1 MTSEQATFLRQ
12 ITLPVLDHEAKTT
25 HTVLAAVPADK
36 PDYRPD
42 PNARSAFEMAWHIAS
57 AENMF
62 LDAVVTGNFVF
73 GAPRP
78 ESIRTT
84 ADVASW
90 YAERMAEQIKRIGN
104 MSGDDLARPVDF
116 RGLLQMPAVQFIEL
130 SMRHTSHH
138 RGQLSTYLRPMGAK
152 VPAIYG
158 ESYDTA
164 QARKAAQG

>member
-1 MTSEQATFLRQ
+1 MTPEQATFYRHIALLSFERESQ
-12 ITLPVLDHEAKTT
+12 TT
-25 HTVLAAVPADK
+25 RTVLAAVPTDK

-42 PNARSAFEMAWHIAS
+42 PNAKSAFELAWHIAA

-73 GAPRP
+73 GAQPP
-78 ESIRTT
+78 ESVRTT

-90 YAERMAEQIKRIGN
+90 YADRVSEQLQRIAN
-104 MSGDDLARPVDF
+104 MSGEDLARVVDF
-116 RGLLQMPAVQFIEL
+116 RGVLQIPAVLYLDL

-138 RGQLSTYLRPMGAK
+138 RGQLSTYLRPMGGK

-158 ESYDTA
+158 ESYDSA
-164 QARKAAQG
+164 QAKKAAQG